1 MTIFKRGSISQRLT
15 RDLSLWLGLMWIVMS
30 IGVTYYVQEEIEEA
44 YDDSLRTSAQR
55 LLELA
60 THEVD
65 EIPTFFSATPE
76 MPMVGAKAAIP
87 AEHLAVP
94 SLTYQI
100 VSTTGKVILR
110 SKDAPDEPMLGSN
123 ATYGFAQ
130 TPAWRVFTLRHASAP
145 LRIHV
150 ADSRAHRREELIS
163 VWLWT
168 LLPLLA
174 VFPGIAWVIRRV
186 TKHSLAPVESLV
198 SEIAKRGVTN
208 MSPVGGTELPPEMQM
223 ICDSTNHLLTR
234 LKSALEIERSLAA
247 NAAHELRTPLATA
260 RLRLANALD
269 HSLPQTARL
278 AMDEAAASLERL
290 ARRAEKLL
298 QMSRA
303 ESSAAL
309 VRESVDLGALACDV
323 AEDFWRDPEVSKR
336 LKVQISRDEPITTL
350 GDADALALALRNLIE
365 NALRYA
371 PGASIKVKVMEPAVI
386 IVRDLGPGVDAA
398 TLEVITTRHVRR
410 SNNHGGYG
418 LGLSIV
424 NTVVERHSGKM
435 RLFSPAPGHS
445 KGFAVALS
453 FKAEGEPNR
462 TEGDSRARD
471 PGDSPS
477 TTAMGPQA

>member
-1 MTIFKRGSISQRLT
+1 LIFPQGTISQRLT
-15 RDLSLWLGLMWIVMS
+15 RDLSLWLGLMWLLMS

-44 YDDSLRTSAQR
+44 YDESLRTSALR

-65 EIPTFFSATPE
+65 EMPSYFSAIPE
-76 MPMVGAKAAIP
+76 MSALGDASAVSS
-87 AEHLAVP
+87 EHLLLP

-100 VSTTGKVILR
+100 VAMSGRVILR
-110 SKDAPDEPMLGSN
+110 SKDAPDAPMMGN
-123 ATYGFAQ
+123 DAKNGFSY
-130 TPAWRVFTLRHASAP
+130 TPTWRVFTLRHASAP

-150 ADSRAHRREELIS
+150 ADSRAHRREELVSI
-163 VWLWT
+163 WIWT

-174 VFPGIAWVIRRV
+174 VFPGIAWGIRRV

-198 SEIAKRGVTN
+198 SEIAQRGVTN
-208 MSPVGGTELPPEMQM
+208 MSPVGGKGLPPEMQM

-234 LKSALEIERSLAA
+234 LKGALDIERSLAA
-247 NAAHELRTPLATA
+247 NAAHELRTPLAAA

-269 HSLPQTARL
+269 QSLPETARM

-303 ESSAAL
+303 ESSASF
-309 VRESVDLGALACDV
+309 VRDTVDLGALACDV
-323 AEDFWRDPEVSKR
+323 AEDFWRDPEISKR
-336 LKVQISRDEPITTL
+336 LEVQISRDEPITTI
-350 GDADALALALRNLIE
+350 GDGDALALALRNLIE

-371 PGASIKVKVMEPAVI
+371 PGASVKVKVMEPATI

-398 TLEVITTRHVRR
+398 TLDVITTRHVRR

-424 NTVVERHSGKM
+424 NTVVERHNGKM
-435 RLFSPAPGHS
+435 RLYSPAPGHS
-445 KGFAVALS
+445 KGFAVALV
-453 FKAEGEPNR
+453 FKSASDGPSSSLVEHD
-462 TEGDSRARD
+462 TEQGHDV
-471 PGDSPS
+471 
-477 TTAMGPQA
+477 

>member
-1 MTIFKRGSISQRLT
+1 M
-15 RDLSLWLGLMWIVMS
+15 
-30 IGVTYYVQEEIEEA
+30 IGNEA
-44 YDDSLRTSAQR
+44 
-55 LLELA
+55 
-60 THEVD
+60 
-65 EIPTFFSATPE
+65 I
-76 MPMVGAKAAIP
+76 
-87 AEHLAVP
+87 
-94 SLTYQI
+94 
-100 VSTTGKVILR
+100 
-110 SKDAPDEPMLGSN
+110 N
-123 ATYGFAQ
+123 GFAY
-130 TPAWRVFTLRHASAP
+130 TPSWRVFTLRHATAP

-150 ADSRAHRREELIS
+150 ADSRAHRRDELVSI
-163 VWLWT
+163 WMWT

-208 MSPVGGTELPPEMQM
+208 MSPVGGSGLPPEMQM

-234 LKSALEIERSLAA
+234 LKDALDIERSLAA
-247 NAAHELRTPLATA
+247 NAAHELRTPLAAA
-260 RLRLANALD
+260 RLRLASALD
-269 HSLPQTARL
+269 QSLPETARM

-309 VRESVDLGALACDV
+309 VRETVDLGALACDV
-323 AEDFWRDPEVSKR
+323 AEDFWRDPDVSKR
-336 LKVQISRDEPITTL
+336 LKVQISRDEPITTI

-371 PGASIKVKVMEPAVI
+371 PGASVKVKVMEPATI

-398 TLEVITTRHVRR
+398 TLDVISTRHVRR

-424 NTVVERHSGKM
+424 NTVVDRHNGKM
-435 RLFSPAPGHS
+435 RLYSPAPGHHA
-445 KGFAVALS
+445 GFAVALA
-453 FKAEGEPNR
+453 FKPANDLDEIALAEH
-462 TEGDSRARD
+462 
-471 PGDSPS
+471 
-477 TTAMGPQA
+477 TAQHRSEA